1 MPRKE
6 YRERGRDLG
15 KLNYPPASEHHSSG
29 FISYSSHLRKKEDQE
44 MKVLEKIDYNYSCMP
59 VNKNDN
65 EIFLF
70 MKHKKR
76 DDTQLQE
83 YSKHK
88 HTSGN
93 VIMNEIHPKSTAK
106 KLTVTVTS
114 PH

>member
-1 MPRKE
+1 
-6 YRERGRDLG
+6 
-15 KLNYPPASEHHSSG
+15 
-29 FISYSSHLRKKEDQE
+29 LRKKEDQE

-59 VNKNDN
+59 LNKNDN

-76 DDTQLQE
+76 DDTHLKDYPNQKQTCGDAII
-83 YSKHK
+83 KD
-88 HTSGN
+88 
-93 VIMNEIHPKSTAK
+93 IHPKGTAK